1 MAQKRMFDKSII
13 DTDRFCDMPMS
24 TKALYFVLG
33 MEADDFGFVSPR
45 RVMRMHGGTDDDL
58 KILISKQFLIYFPSG
73 VVVITDWCKNN
84 WLDKRRIA
92 ETEFKEELKSLELFE
107 NKYILR
113 SAKHS
118 LSNGL
123 ESIEENSIEE
133 NSIEE
138 NSIEENSIEESS
150 AEEREVSCETL
161 KTKSK
166 KFTKPSLEEINNFIL
181 ENNLKVNGEHFYDY
195 YESNGWKVGKN
206 SMKDWKATLRNWN
219 RNNFKNTNTKEYQSS
234 TTQAIETII
243 NGEYEIPSDIL
254 PTFKEEEFYE

>member
-133 NSIEE
+133 
-138 NSIEENSIEESS
+138 SS

>member
-107 NKYILR
+107 NKYILK

-138 NSIEENSIEESS
+138 NSIEERS
-150 AEEREVSCETL
+150 AEEREVSCEPL

-181 ENNLKVNGEHFYDY
+181 ENNLKVNAEHFYDY

-219 RNNFKNTNTKEYQSS
+219 RNNFNEKSKSFSKTKNEEQWEYLKELYEQEIS
-234 TTQAIETII
+234 E
-243 NGEYEIPSDIL
+243 NEYKGNFDIDSD
-254 PTFKEEEFYE
+254 F

>member
-138 NSIEENSIEESS
+138 RS
-150 AEEREVSCETL
+150 AEEREVSCEPL

-166 KFTKPSLEEINNFIL
+166 KFTKPSLEEINDFIL
-181 ENNLKVNGEHFYDY
+181 ENNLKVNAEHFYDY

-234 TTQAIETII
+234 TTQAIEAII